1 MDESNC
7 VVHAHIRKPDDY
19 QIVND
24 TPYDHSFVIKT
35 ELGDVILTIDFKIA
49 LVMAVDLVKA
59 VTAHI
64 KQDVNKEITDLT
76 ALEN

>member
-24 TPYDHSFVIKT
+24 TPYANSFVIKT

-49 LVMAVDLVKA
+49 LMMAMDLVKA
-59 VTAHI
+59 VAARI
-64 KQDVNKEITDLT
+64 KQDVNKEMTDIS